1 MNEKIIN
8 TLLSLLIILG
18 LFGVGFYLG
27 RKTIKTDTKIVTEY
41 IKGDTIRDTLY
52 YPQPIK
58 IIEPID
64 TLNIIK
70 QCIKDGIY
78 SELWPE
84 KVITEYIEVTK
95 QDTTKI
101 MNDWAT
107 KRLYSETLFQND
119 SIGSCVVDAEVQ
131 YNRMKL
137 IGYNYTPIT
146 KQVTETIYKTK
157 LFSPFVG
164 GGYLINPWEEKRNPI
179 MTLNGGVFIKEK
191 YGLQIQYMRTLNSK
205 NDYIGG
211 NVLIKF

>member
-8 TLLSLLIILG
+8 TILSLLIILG

-119 SIGSCVVDAEVQ
+119 SIGSCIVNAEVQ

-179 MTLNGGVFIKEK
+179 ITLNGGVFIKEK
-191 YGLQIQYMRTLNSK
+191 YGLQLQYMRTLNSK

>member
-8 TLLSLLIILG
+8 TILSLLIILG

-119 SIGSCVVDAEVQ
+119 SIGSCIVDAEVQ

-157 LFSPFVG
+157 LFSPFMG

-179 MTLNGGVFIKEK
+179 ITLNGGVFIKEK

>member
-8 TLLSLLIILG
+8 TILSLLIILG

-179 MTLNGGVFIKEK
+179 ITLNGGVFIKEK

>member
-8 TLLSLLIILG
+8 TILSLLIILG

-41 IKGDTIRDTLY
+41 IKGDTIRDTLF

-119 SIGSCVVDAEVQ
+119 SIGSCVVNAEVQ

-179 MTLNGGVFIKEK
+179 ITLNGGVFIKEK

>member
-1 MNEKIIN
+1 MNEKITN

-119 SIGSCVVDAEVQ
+119 SIGSCVIDAEVQ

-164 GGYLINPWEEKRNPI
+164 GGYLINPWEEIRNPI
-179 MTLNGGVFIKEK
+179 ITLNGGVFIKEK

>member
-8 TLLSLLIILG
+8 TILSLLIILG

-41 IKGDTIRDTLY
+41 IKSDTIRDTLY

-101 MNDWAT
+101 MKDWAT

-119 SIGSCVVDAEVQ
+119 SIGSCIVDAEVQ

-157 LFSPFVG
+157 LFSPFMG

-179 MTLNGGVFIKEK
+179 ITLNGGVFIKEK